1 MVSRADCRPRGP
13 GIESR
18 KERKL
23 IMVVEEMEKELREL
37 ELLMEVEETFLEV
50 EYLLEV
56 KKSDSLQ
63 KKDKK
68 ILEKKINILL

>member
-1 MVSRADCRPRGP
+1 
-13 GIESR
+13 
-18 KERKL
+18 
-23 IMVVEEMEKELREL
+23 MVVEEMEKELREL

-68 ILEKKINILL
+68 CLFLKISKKLNILPTFL

>member
-1 MVSRADCRPRGP
+1 
-13 GIESR
+13 
-18 KERKL
+18 
-23 IMVVEEMEKELREL
+23 MVVEEMEKELREL

-68 ILEKKINILL
+68 CLFLKKSKKLNILPTFL